1 MCYMKKN
8 TLKSSKS
15 KILSGYLVLPGDKSI
30 SHRAII
36 LSSLAIGNSK
46 IYGLLESD
54 DVINTVKSIRNLGVT
69 ILKKKDHYL
78 VEGNGGIFKK
88 KTQQLYFGN
97 SGTGVRLITGMLA
110 TKKINIILTGDE
122 SLSTRPMQRVIDPL
136 NLIGAKIES
145 NNGKLPIIINKSEI
159 LMPEKFISEIG
170 SAQIKSAFLLA
181 ALNISG
187 TCTYIEKKPSRN
199 HSEIMLKNFGAKIS
213 VKKSGTSKII
223 KIFGSTPLESKN
235 VRVPGDFSSA
245 AFIIVA
251 VLLVPGSKVIFENL
265 GLNFYRTGLIDVL
278 KKMGAQIKV
287 KRTYLVNGERVGDL
301 EVVSSKLKSINL
313 DGGIS
318 ARMID
323 EYPILFVAA
332 SFADGITFLRNLE
345 ELKFKESDRLK
356 SMAEALRKCG
366 VKINVKNDSIKIYG
380 KKTQKGG
387 CQIKTFKDHRIAMAM
402 LIFGMISEEPVSVDE
417 IGMIETSFP
426 DFYLVM
432 KKIGAN
438 LEYI

>member
-1 MCYMKKN
+1 MKTN

-15 KILSGYLVLPGDKSI
+15 KILSGNIILPGDKSI

-36 LSSLAIGNSK
+36 LSALAIGNSK

-54 DVINTVKSIRNLGVT
+54 DVINTIKSMRNLGVT
-69 ILKKKDHYL
+69 ILKKKDYFL
-78 VEGNGGIFKK
+78 VQGNGGMFEK
-88 KTQQLYFGN
+88 KTEKLYFGN
-97 SGTGVRLITGMLA
+97 SGTGVRLITGMLS
-110 TKKINIILTGDE
+110 TKKIKMKLTGDE

-136 NLIGAKIES
+136 NLIGANIES
-145 NNGKLPIIINKSEI
+145 NNGKLPITINVSEL

-187 TCTYIEKKPSRN
+187 TSTFVEKKPSRN

-213 VKKSGTSKII
+213 VKKRGTSNII

-251 VLLVPGSKVIFENL
+251 VLLVPGSNVILENI

-278 KKMGAQIKV
+278 KKMGARIKV
-287 KRTYLVNGERVGDL
+287 KRTWLVNGEKVGDL
-301 EVVSSKLKSINL
+301 EVFSSKLKSISL
-313 DGGIS
+313 DGEIS

-332 SFADGITFLRNLE
+332 SFANGITFLKNLD
-345 ELKFKESDRLK
+345 ELKFKESDRLN

-366 VKINVKNDSIKIYG
+366 VEISVKNNSIKIFG
-380 KKTQKGG
+380 KQKQKGG
-387 CQIKTFKDHRIAMAM
+387 CEVKSFKDHRIAMA
-402 LIFGMISEEPVSVDE
+402 LLVFGMVSEEPVSVDE
-417 IGMIETSFP
+417 VGMIETSFP
-426 DFYLVM
+426 DFYLKM

-438 LEYI
+438 IEFI